1 MPRGRADRKLLPCLL
16 HLRQR
21 RAATAASDGFCCAKM
36 IFFHDV
42 LLEFSTFSRQVE
54 AEAKV
59 PNYHFTE
66 ESRER
71 HHFLY
76 DSKLA
81 LDFELFS
88 CSECVFATH

>member
-1 MPRGRADRKLLPCLL
+1 M
-16 HLRQR
+16 
-21 RAATAASDGFCCAKM
+21 GFAVTGYCITIVRNGDAKM

-59 PNYHFTE
+59 PNYQFTE